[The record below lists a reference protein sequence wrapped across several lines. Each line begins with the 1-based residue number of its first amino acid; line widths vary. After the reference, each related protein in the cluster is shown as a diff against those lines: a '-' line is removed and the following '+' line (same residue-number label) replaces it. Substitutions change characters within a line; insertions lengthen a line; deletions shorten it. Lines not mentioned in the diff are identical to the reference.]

1 MTNKSDKVLVVF
13 STLNQIT
20 NYIAYKI
27 TQPQKVICITYDKNV
42 HEGANIHTTKWNEN
56 LLRELKKAELEKEPK
71 IEVVTHSITKGDIEH
86 LENSSFEKTSFFDNI
101 FPNYQED
108 KQTYF
113 WHITGGQRIF
123 SLKAYEFISKNN
135 RLEQDALFYIEGN
148 HNKLMFIGNN
158 KTHEEEIRKRY
169 NEADFNL
176 TIDTC
181 FRLMGFKEVEG
192 KVLKRHGKA
201 EIKPKEEYKFYNSL
215 IGHIDKEAKSKEDH
229 HFLKKL
235 SESNDAKEKRS
246 ELITGYVEEIVNL
259 EPIEEE
265 IAEYCCFNYSY
276 PAGYMFEKLVGY
288 KLFNEI
294 KDNPNIIEMQMGVK
308 IKADGA
314 ECRIIDEIDILLL
327 TKYGKLINIECKS
340 GAMSGDNAKS
350 THYTTYA
357 LAGVFGVP
365 ILMSP
370 SFSDEIDIKLS
381 KVQSAVNAAKRAN
394 LQVVRFDEITE
405 ETLNQWF

>member
-27 TQPQKVICITYDKNV
+27 TQPQKVICITYDENV

-56 LLRELKKAELEKEPK
+56 LSRELEKEPR
-71 IEVVTHSITKGDIEH
+71 IEVVTHSITEDDIKQ
-86 LENSSFEKTSFFDNI
+86 LENSSSSFFDNI

-148 HNKLMFIGNN
+148 HNKLMFMGNN

-192 KVLKRHGKA
+192 KVLKRHGDENKSN
-201 EIKPKEEYKFYNSL
+201 KEHEFYNSL

-235 SESNDAKEKRS
+235 SESNDAKEKRR

-259 EPIEEE
+259 EPIEED

-288 KLFNEI
+288 KLFNKI
-294 KDNPNIIEMQMGVK
+294 KDNPNIIEMQMGIK
-308 IKADGA
+308 IKANIGG
-314 ECRIIDEIDILLL
+314 ELKIIDEIDILLL

-370 SFSDEIDIKLS
+370 SFHDEINRLDKVKKAIK
-381 KVQSAVNAAKRAN
+381 AGERAN
-394 LQVVRFDEITE
+394 LQVVHFDEITE